1 VALKIVMDTN
11 IFTAALI
18 SPTGSNRSVLR
29 VCLSGEAI
37 PLMGLSLFNEYEALP
52 HRADVMKKCPIPASE
67 RQTLFEAVL
76 SVCIWVKV
84 YYLWRPNLPDE
95 GDNHLVE
102 LALAGNASAIVTNN
116 VRDLRGG
123 ELHFPQLH
131 IMTPSQFLRTLK

>member
-1 VALKIVMDTN
+1 MDTN
-11 IFTAALI
+11 IFVAALI
-18 SPTGSNRSVLR
+18 SSTGSNRSVLR
-29 VCLSGEAI
+29 ACLSGEAI
-37 PLMGLSLFNEYEALP
+37 PLMGLSLFSEYEALL
-52 HRADVMKKCPIPASE
+52 HRVDLKKKCPIPTAE

-76 SVCIWVKV
+76 SVCTWVKV

-95 GDNHLVE
+95 GDNHLIE

-123 ELHFPQLH
+123 ELHFPQLQ